1 MLLKEKNPS
10 AHEDAALQATAR
22 PRTSNINGLLEQLN
36 LPQDHRFLKR
46 CTSQVGI
53 RGDVNGQT
61 EKVAQQEISI

>member
-10 AHEDAALQATAR
+10 AHEDTALQATAR

-36 LPQDHRFLKR
+36 LPQDHSFLKR

-53 RGDVNGQT
+53 PGDVNGQT
-61 EKVAQQEISI
+61 EKVVQQEMSI